1 MKPDQRTPRGRT
13 PSRALTAT
21 PTRTWSRRE
30 ALALLGSSVAV
41 AAGCGSDDTT
51 MSAVEPA
58 TDVGAGNGT
67 AGAAG
72 SWARGGTSI
81 LSASYPDPF
90 AAALGST
97 CELTCRETIGP
108 CYAST
113 VERKDISEGYPGL
126 PVRLS
131 LLVVDE
137 NCAPVAGASIDIW
150 HTRNTGTY
158 SGDDTGLGIDGTP
171 LTFGPP
177 PGAPPPGAPAPGTQD
192 AGAPGPAPFSCT
204 LGDADAESH
213 HYFRGTQSTDA
224 KGRVDFDTC
233 YPGWYTGRALHIH
246 FIIRRNGQ
254 EYVTSQFYFAEEL
267 TREICATHPDY
278 SASGQPDT
286 TNSTDAI
293 FSGNAHVLDTE
304 RQPDGVLL
312 AYKTLVLRNS
322 LDEELCGTDV
332 LLPPPVPAAG

>member
-1 MKPDQRTPRGRT
+1 MLNAP
-13 PSRALTAT
+13 
-21 PTRTWSRRE
+21 RTWSRRE
-30 ALALLGSSVAV
+30 ALALLGSSVAA
-41 AAGCGSDDTT
+41 AAGCSSDKATST
-51 MSAVEPA
+51 AVEPA
-58 TDVGAGNGT
+58 TAAG
-67 AGAAG
+67 AG
-72 SWARGGTSI
+72 SWARGGTSV
-81 LSASYPDPF
+81 LSATYPDPF
-90 AAALGST
+90 AAALGSA

-113 VERKDISEGYPGL
+113 LDRKDISEGYPGL

-137 NCAPVAGASIDIW
+137 HCAPVAGASIDVW

-158 SGDDTGLGIDGTP
+158 SGNDTGLGIDGTP
-171 LTFGPP
+171 LTLGPPPGAAPP
-177 PGAPPPGAPAPGTQD
+177 PGAPPFPAAPD
-192 AGAPGPAPFSCT
+192 AGSAGPAPFSCT

-246 FIIRRNGQ
+246 FIIRRDGQ

-293 FSGNAHVLDTE
+293 FSGNAHVLDTL

-332 LLPPPVPAAG
+332 LLPPPPAAG